1 MATKHRIAEAAAAP
15 QGLRL
20 ATNEGRSVS
29 SPGRRFV
36 SEETVQA
43 LEELLEK
50 ARRGEV
56 VGVAVAAMYRKR
68 EFTVNTC
75 GDMHRNPTFCRGA
88 VAALADQISRQQWGA

>member
-1 MATKHRIAEAAAAP
+1 MTMATKIMQ

-29 SPGRRFV
+29 LPRRRFV

-43 LEELLEK
+43 LDELLEK

-56 VGVAVAAMYRKR
+56 VGVAYAAMYRQR
-68 EFTVNTC
+68 EYSVRTC
-75 GDMHRNPTFCRGA
+75 GDMHTNPTYCRGA
-88 VAALADQISRQQWGA
+88 VAALGDHISRQQWGA